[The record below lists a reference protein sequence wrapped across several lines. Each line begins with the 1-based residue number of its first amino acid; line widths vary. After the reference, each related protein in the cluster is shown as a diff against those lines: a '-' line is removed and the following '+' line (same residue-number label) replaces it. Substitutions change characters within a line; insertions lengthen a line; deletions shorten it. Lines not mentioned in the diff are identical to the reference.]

1 MKFKITILVL
11 FLFNLSICYS
21 QSVKDE
27 ELAAQYFQ
35 NKEFEKASDL
45 YEKLYNQNQSGF
57 YYNNYLQ
64 AILELKDYKKAEKFV
79 KKAIKK
85 NSLQLSYQVDLGYI
99 YAQSG
104 DVNKADE
111 QYNSAI
117 NNLVSEVSIITDL
130 ANAFLI
136 RRETQYALKTYLS
149 GRKIIHNTT
158 AFVYELANIY
168 NILGKYQEMLDE
180 YLNLAENDYFSLD
193 NVEQILQV
201 FLLDDVNNEKNQLI
215 KNNLL
220 KRTQKFPDKLIYSEL
235 LIWFATQN
243 NDFETAMRQA
253 KSLDRR
259 EKGVG
264 ERVFNLAKL
273 SVTNKFYDIAIDGFN
288 YVMSKGEM
296 SYFALNAKI
305 ELLNAKYLKITES
318 KKYTLSDLQKLENEI
333 QKLIKDIGKASETV
347 ELTRNLTSL
356 YAFNM
361 DSTEKAIDLLE
372 SIIEEPNINP
382 QTIASLKLDLAD
394 ILLYSGDVWEA
405 TLLYSQV
412 EKSFKN
418 DPLGAEAKYRNA
430 KLSFYIG
437 EFEWSKAQLDILSA
451 ATSKTI
457 ANDALQ
463 LSLTIS
469 DNLDDDSTT
478 TGLNYYAK
486 ADLLLYRNKPE
497 LALKTLDSIE
507 TLGLF
512 HPLFDEVLFKK
523 AQIMIS
529 MKNYIQADTLLG
541 KLIRFYPSD
550 ILGDDALFLRAQLNE
565 IQLNNIEKAMKY
577 YEKIIID
584 YPSSIYAA
592 EARKKFRF
600 LRGDKIQ

>member
-1 MKFKITILVL
+1 MKYKLTIIVL
-11 FLFNLSICYS
+11 LLLNISVCYA
-21 QSVKDE
+21 QSGKDD

-45 YEKLYNQNQSGF
+45 YEKLYNQNPSGF

-79 KKAIKK
+79 KKAIRK
-85 NSLQLSYQVDLGYI
+85 NSQKLSYQVDLGYI
-99 YAQSG
+99 YAQAG
-104 DVNKADE
+104 EVNDAEE
-111 QYNSAI
+111 QYNTAI
-117 NNLVSEVSIITDL
+117 NNLVAEVSVVTDL

-136 RRETQYALKTYLS
+136 RRESQFALKTYLS
-149 GRKIIHNTT
+149 GRKIIHNST
-158 AFVYELANIY
+158 AFSYEIANIY

-180 YLNLAENDYFSLD
+180 YLNLAEKDYFSVD
-193 NVEQILQV
+193 NIEQILQV

-220 KRTQKFPDKLIYSEL
+220 KRTQKFPDKLVYSEMF
-235 LIWFATQN
+235 IWYATQN
-243 NDFETAMRQA
+243 NDFETAMKQA

-273 SVTNKFYDIAIDGFN
+273 CVTNKFYDIAADGFN
-288 YVMSKGEM
+288 YVISKGEL
-296 SYFALNAKI
+296 SYFSLNANI

-318 KKYTLSDLQKLENEI
+318 KNYTLSDLKKLESEIKKLINEI
-333 QKLIKDIGKASETV
+333 GNTSESVDLIK
-347 ELTRNLTSL
+347 NLTSL
-356 YAFNM
+356 YAFYM

-372 SIIEEPNINP
+372 NTINQPNIKP
-382 QTIASLKLDLAD
+382 QTLASLKLELAD

-412 EKSFKN
+412 EKAFKN
-418 DPLGAEAKYRNA
+418 DPLGAEAKFRNA

-437 EFEWSKAQLDILSA
+437 EFEWAKAQLDILSA

-469 DNLDDDSTT
+469 DNPDDDSSN

-529 MKNYIQADTLLG
+529 MKNYIEADTLLG

-565 IQLNNIEKAMKY
+565 VQLNNKEKAMKY
-577 YEKIIID
+577 YEKIILD

-600 LRGDKIQ
+600 LRGDKVL